1 MPMCDAFI
9 PTGALGPDAE
19 HALVRRV
26 TDLLV
31 EHELRR
37 ITDLLDDP
45 EAVKASQDRARAIA
59 WTFVHRTDVYVAGEV
74 PETPYYK
81 FHVSIPQG
89 QIDDV
94 FREGIVRAITEAVR
108 EVEAG
113 QWAAIEARVW
123 VLTYEVPDGNW
134 GGGGTSVRLRQIV
147 DYVAPGLG
155 EVAEERWA
163 GVRVEQ
169 ARTTVALAAEQPA
182 RA

>member
-9 PTGALGPDAE
+9 PTEALEPDAE

-45 EAVKASQDRARAIA
+45 AAVKASRDRARAIA
-59 WTFVHRTDVYVAGEV
+59 WTFVHRTEVYVAGEV
-74 PETPYYK
+74 PAAPYYK

-94 FREGIVRAITEAVR
+94 FREGIVGAVTDAVR
-108 EVEAG
+108 EIEAG
-113 QWAAIEARVW
+113 RWPAIEARVW

-134 GGGGTSVRLRQIV
+134 GGGGTNVHLRQIV

-155 EVAEERWA
+155 EVAEQRWA
-163 GVRVEQ
+163 AAQAEQ
-169 ARTTVALAAEQPA
+169 ARTVIALADEQPA
-182 RA
+182 SA